1 MIRDTRG
8 TDKEA
13 LLDIIKDSGQFD
25 EAGLVYVE
33 QTLERH
39 LIDGSNALWF
49 TADDGE
55 PIGVAYCAP
64 EPVTSGTWNLLMLW
78 IRKDREGHGHGAELI
93 SHVEQSLTGLS
104 ARLLIV
110 ETSGTP
116 DFERARVFYSR
127 CGFILEAR
135 IKDFFDASDDKLVYT
150 KAIRGN

>member
-1 MIRDTRG
+1 MIRDTLG
-8 TDKEA
+8 TDKEI

-25 EAGLVYVE
+25 EAGLAHVE

-39 LIDGSNALWF
+39 LSDGSDALWF

-64 EPVTSGTWNLLMLW
+64 ELVTSGTWNLLMLW
-78 IRKDREGHGHGAELI
+78 LRKDREGQGHGTELI
-93 SHVEQSLTGLS
+93 SHVEKSLDGLS

-116 DFERARVFYSR
+116 DFETARAFYSR
-127 CGFILEAR
+127 CGFTLEAR
-135 IKDFFDASDDKLVYT
+135 IQDFFEVGDDKLIYT
-150 KAIRGN
+150 KSIRAN